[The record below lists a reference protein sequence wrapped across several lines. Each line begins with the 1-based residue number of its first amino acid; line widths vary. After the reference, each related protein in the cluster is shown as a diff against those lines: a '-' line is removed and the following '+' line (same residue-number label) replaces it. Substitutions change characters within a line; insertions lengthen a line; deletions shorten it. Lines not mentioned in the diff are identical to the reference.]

1 MTVLGRAPGGHAVTR
16 RRERLGDPSA
26 HHAGREDATFCTP
39 STMDNP
45 YEAHVAGCAMAS
57 GFSICPPRT
66 RKGPWKHQSSRAAAR
81 IPVLSSNRHCSAVR
95 GAHCAVARPTMIA
108 TDKRALVVGVADN
121 QSVARG
127 VARARHRPGAML
139 AITYLNEKAEPHVRP
154 PADRVNAP
162 DHHAARRDTGA
173 GCGGAVRTNWRG
185 WSGLD
190 ILVHSIA
197 FAPGGDLRGRSS
209 NSSLGSFSKA
219 MDTSVHS
226 FIRLARRPNR

>member
-1 MTVLGRAPGGHAVTR
+1 
-16 RRERLGDPSA
+16 
-26 HHAGREDATFCTP
+26 
-39 STMDNP
+39 
-45 YEAHVAGCAMAS
+45 
-57 GFSICPPRT
+57 
-66 RKGPWKHQSSRAAAR
+66 
-81 IPVLSSNRHCSAVR
+81 
-95 GAHCAVARPTMIA
+95 
-108 TDKRALVVGVADN
+108 
-121 QSVARG
+121 
-127 VARARHRPGAML
+127 ML

-190 ILVHSIA
+190 ILVASIA

-209 NSSLGSFSKA
+209 NSSLGSFSIA